1 MKDRPLLPIPKHMH
15 ISKNLE
21 KYLKEAN
28 ITLNEFSK
36 RISLSPST
44 IHGWLNGVPPKN
56 LNDLKKVADYFNIT
70 LDELCFGEVKK
81 GHETNIVISIG
92 DDSDK
97 ILLKKV

>member
-1 MKDRPLLPIPKHMH
+1 MNADINVMKIA
-15 ISKNLE
+15 KNLE
-21 KYLKEAN
+21 KYLKLDE

-36 RISLSPST
+36 RVSISPST

-56 LNDLKKVADYFNIT
+56 LSDLKKVADYFNVT

-92 DDSDK
+92 EDSYK
-97 ILLKKV
+97 ILLKKM

>member
-1 MKDRPLLPIPKHMH
+1 MNTDINLMKLA
-15 ISKNLE
+15 KNLE
-21 KYLKEAN
+21 KYLKADD

-36 RISLSPST
+36 RVSISPST

-56 LNDLKKVADYFNIT
+56 LNDLKKVSDYFNIT

-92 DDSDK
+92 DDSYK

>member
-1 MKDRPLLPIPKHMH
+1 MNTDINAMKIA
-15 ISKNLE
+15 KNLE
-21 KYLKEAN
+21 KYLKLDG

-36 RISLSPST
+36 RVSISPST

-70 LDELCFGEVKK
+70 LDELCFGEVKR

-92 DDSDK
+92 EDSYK
-97 ILLKKV
+97 ILLKKM

>member
-1 MKDRPLLPIPKHMH
+1 MVADTNNMN

-21 KYLKEAN
+21 KHLKAAD

-36 RISLSPST
+36 RISISPST

-56 LNDLKKVADYFNIT
+56 LKDLKKVAEYFNVT

-81 GHETNIVISIG
+81 RHDTNITITIG
-92 DDSDK
+92 EDSYK